1 MTDSKNT
8 KICSLCK
15 TEKQLDE
22 YYSYTYINKSK
33 GEHTRHNARCIKC
46 YKEIEKKKYVKREKK
61 NGIYVLSKEE
71 RKQLYDLVKSGK
83 PLAEIR
89 KEYAHFKKLNYGT
102 IYLAI
107 KPDRIEN
114 LLC

>member
-15 TEKQLDE
+15 TEKSLDE
-22 YYSYTYINKSK
+22 YYSYTYINISK
-33 GEHTRHNARCIKC
+33 GEHTRHNARCIQC
-46 YKEIEKKKYVKREKK
+46 YKVIERKKYVKREKK

-71 RKQLYDLVKSGK
+71 RKELYDLVKSGK

-89 KEYAHFKKLNYGT
+89 KEYAHFKNLNYGT

-114 LLC
+114 LLF